1 MIWADHDRLE
11 QVFVN
16 LLSNAFGHN
25 PPGTTVAI
33 SAAADGPGHVVVT
46 VADDGAG
53 LPAELA
59 AAPFEP
65 ARRRRTATS
74 GAGLGLSIARG
85 IVAEHGGQIELTQPA
100 RGTCFRIR
108 LPVEAPAETP
118 GPAVV
123 PAAEPVTEQA
133 DRASRLA
140 AALPEPQRP
149 VPREMVTRPAG
160 QQEIGVTPGA

>member
-1 MIWADHDRLE
+1 
-11 QVFVN
+11 VN

-74 GAGLGLSIARG
+74 GAGLGLSISRG
-85 IVAEHGGQIELTQPA
+85 IVAAHGGQIELTA
-100 RGTCFRIR
+100 VRAGTCFRIR
-108 LPVEAPAETP
+108 LPVEALA
-118 GPAVV
+118 
-123 PAAEPVTEQA
+123 EQA
-133 DRASRLA
+133 TEASRLA
-140 AALPEPQRP
+140 RALPEPQP
-149 VPREMVTRPAG
+149 G
-160 QQEIGVTPGA
+160 QLEIGVAPGA

>member
-1 MIWADHDRLE
+1 
-11 QVFVN
+11 VFVN

-33 SAAADGPGHVVVT
+33 SAALDGPGHVVVT

-59 AAPFEP
+59 ASPFEP

-85 IVAEHGGQIELTQPA
+85 IVTAHGGTIELTQPA

-108 LPVEAPAETP
+108 LPVEA
-118 GPAVV
+118 
-123 PAAEPVTEQA
+123 AAEHSGE
-133 DRASRLA
+133 ASRLA
-140 AALPEPQRP
+140 GALPEPQRP